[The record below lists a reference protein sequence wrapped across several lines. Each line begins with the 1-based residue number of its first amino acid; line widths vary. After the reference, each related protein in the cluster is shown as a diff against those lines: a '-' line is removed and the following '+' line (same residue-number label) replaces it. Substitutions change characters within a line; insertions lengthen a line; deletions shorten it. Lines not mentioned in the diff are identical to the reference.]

1 MKHFQYWWRQMEKD
15 LMRYAMSYA
24 PDNFMD
30 NSQCK
35 WCYMLAYI
43 SSMLK
48 YDLLNLVL
56 SLYPCFLS
64 FQNVE
69 SYVSKSYVLSYVL
82 KITMHELIQT
92 QFLIHSPLGNLTS
105 VLTKTLLA

>member
-1 MKHFQYWWRQMEKD
+1 MTSNGKRLNVLCDVLCTGQFYEQFAMQMMLHVGIHFIDVEVRFTK
-15 LMRYAMSYA
+15 
-24 PDNFMD
+24 
-30 NSQCK
+30 
-35 WCYMLAYI
+35 
-43 SSMLK
+43 
-48 YDLLNLVL
+48 LVL